1 MVLVPHVGHATAHAG
16 CKVASR
22 LSQHDHA
29 APRHV
34 LAAMVPHALYH
45 GDGTRVAHGE
55 PLSHGTVDVH
65 LASRGP
71 VEQRVARD
79 GVLLSVEVR
88 AHGRHHRDASAA
100 QRLAQVIVGLALQF
114 EADALGQ
121 ERAEALSC
129 RPFELDVDGLVGQ
142 SGLTVARCHGPRE
155 HRAHRAVRVRDGIF
169 Q

>member
-34 LAAMVPHALYH
+34 LAAMVPHTLDH
-45 GDGTRVAHGE
+45 GNRARVAHGE
-55 PLSHGTVDVH
+55 PFAHGAVDVH
-65 LASRGP
+65 LAPCGS

-79 GVLLSVEVR
+79 GVLLGVEVR

-100 QRLAQVIVGLALQF
+100 QRLAQVIVGLAFQL
-114 EADALGQ
+114 EADALGE
-121 ERAEALSC
+121 ERSETLAC
-129 RPFELDVDGLVGQ
+129 RAFELDVDGLVGQ
-142 SGLTVARCHGPRE
+142 SGLSIARRHRPRE